1 LTDAQQGDETG
12 HEKAGVVEGDS
23 VGGGVEDEVVVAQV
37 LDPTEAA
44 GAIGGGEGG
53 GVEVAFPA
61 EAEGDELVVI
71 EAGWGVHALAGEEDF
86 EGEVRDLLS
95 EGEEA
100 LFLLRVKVGQVGEGC
115 ADKIG
120 LGPVELGD
128 EVGGEVHE
136 AVGGLDGGGSV

>member
-1 LTDAQQGDETG
+1 
-12 HEKAGVVEGDS
+12 
-23 VGGGVEDEVVVAQV
+23 VVAEV

-44 GAIGGGEGG
+44 GAIGWGEGG

-61 EAEGDELVVI
+61 EAESDELVVV
-71 EAGWGVHALAGEEDF
+71 EVGGGVHAFAGEEDF
-86 EGEVRDLLS
+86 EGEVRGLLG

-100 LFLLRVKVGQVGEGC
+100 LFLVGIEVWQVGEGC
-115 ADKIG
+115 ADEVG